1 MTKTEEMLEVVTRV
15 KEQEA
20 RQEGVKERGPR

>member
-1 MTKTEEMLEVVTRV
+1 MTKFEEMLEVVTRI
-15 KEQEA
+15 KEQKG

>member
-1 MTKTEEMLEVVTRV
+1 MTKFEEMLEVVTRI
-15 KEQEA
+15 KEQEG